1 MLNKLKLKIARE
13 AVKLH
18 FEGLEINNAIELA
31 KELYGYK
38 EEGKMV
44 FYQVLK
50 NGQPVSE
57 NIFESYI
64 KAADLVDKLMVDN
77 DQMYVKFEIKR
88 LEVVL
93 NGK

>member
-18 FEGLEINNAIELA
+18 FEALEINNAIELA

-50 NGQPVSE
+50 
-57 NIFESYI
+57 
-64 KAADLVDKLMVDN
+64 MDN
-77 DQMYVKFEIKR
+77 Q
-88 LEVVL
+88 
-93 NGK
+93 